1 MQKIKKRGAVVL
13 GMSGDTIAAHQKFKT
28 NYGLNFPLLSDVER
42 KVIARYGAI
51 KEKDFYGKKLM
62 GIARSTFVIDEER
75 KILKIFPN
83 VKVAGHFDDVLEALK

>member
-1 MQKIKKRGAVVL
+1 M
-13 GMSGDTIAAHQKFKT
+13 
-28 NYGLNFPLLSDVER
+28 
-42 KVIARYGAI
+42 IARYGAI